1 MKKVTVSQQK
11 VLESLVFIES
21 YETLLTETGL
31 QRGALRDD
39 LMQLINAGMIE
50 VFNLGESTRLS
61 GYDADNLQY
70 FSFRAT
76 RSGLNALKMK
86 PI

>member
-1 MKKVTVSQQK
+1 MKKITVSQKK
-11 VLESLVFIES
+11 VLESLVFSES
-21 YETLLTETGL
+21 YDTLLSESGL
-31 QRGALRDD
+31 QRGELRDD

-50 VFNLGESTRLS
+50 VYHLGENTRLS